1 MSVSNLDDLKR
12 QAAIKSVD
20 YVRDGM
26 VVGLGTGSTA
36 KHVILALGERIKQ
49 GLKI

>member
-1 MSVSNLDDLKR
+1 MTAANLDDLKR

-36 KHVILALGERIKQ
+36 KHMIIA
-49 GLKI
+49 